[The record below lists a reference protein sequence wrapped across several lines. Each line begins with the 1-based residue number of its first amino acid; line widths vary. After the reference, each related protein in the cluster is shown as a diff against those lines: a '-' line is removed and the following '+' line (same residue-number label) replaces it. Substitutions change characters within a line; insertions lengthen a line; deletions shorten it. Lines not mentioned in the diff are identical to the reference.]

1 MKIALVTLASLILAS
16 SIACA
21 ADQGDPST
29 NCDGSTQDAV
39 ECLNAKAAQWDKRM
53 TVAYQV
59 LMKKAEASQRD
70 QLRTAQRLWI
80 QYRDANCLYY
90 GLGDGTIGRINAG
103 SCMLK
108 MTQDRVKE
116 LIGDD
121 PGTDNPGK
129 EDRN

>member
-80 QYRDANCLYY
+80 QYRDANCMYY
-90 GLGDGTIGRINAG
+90 ALGDGSISRIDAAECLR
-103 SCMLK
+103 S
-108 MTQDRVKE
+108 MTAARARE
-116 LIGDD
+116 FETL
-121 PGTDNPGK
+121 T
-129 EDRN
+129 ER

>member
-1 MKIALVTLASLILAS
+1 MKIALVTLASLIVAS

-80 QYRDANCLYY
+80 QYRDANCMYY
-90 GLGDGTIGRINAG
+90 ALGDGSISRIDAAECLR
-103 SCMLK
+103 S
-108 MTQDRVKE
+108 MTATRAKE
-116 LIGDD
+116 FE
-121 PGTDNPGK
+121 TMT
-129 EDRN
+129 ER